1 MKEIIEEKVKLAV
14 LQLVKE
20 KKVEDIDL
28 PQFSIERTRDPKY
41 GDLACNIALIMA
53 KKIKMNPREL
63 ADLICD
69 QISTDSDIDKTEVA
83 GTGFINFFF
92 HKTHKLKL

>member
-14 LQLVKE
+14 AQLVKE

-53 KKIKMNPREL
+53 KKNKNESQR
-63 ADLICD
+63 
-69 QISTDSDIDKTEVA
+69 IS
-83 GTGFINFFF
+83 
-92 HKTHKLKL
+92 

>member
-14 LQLVKE
+14 AQLVKE

-41 GDLACNIALIMA
+41 GDLACNIALILA
-53 KKIKMNPREL
+53 KK
-63 ADLICD
+63 
-69 QISTDSDIDKTEVA
+69 
-83 GTGFINFFF
+83 
-92 HKTHKLKL
+92 